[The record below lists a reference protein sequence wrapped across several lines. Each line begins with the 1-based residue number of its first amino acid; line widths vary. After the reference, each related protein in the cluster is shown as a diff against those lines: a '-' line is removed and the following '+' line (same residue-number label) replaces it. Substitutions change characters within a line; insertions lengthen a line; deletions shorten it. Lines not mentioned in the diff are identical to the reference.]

1 MPGSTSLGPR
11 LNIFKNQSGQLVVE
25 YVLLLLVA
33 VSLAFAIR
41 TTLVK
46 GGDSPDQAGAVQQRW
61 QAVGESIGKDD
72 PNNRSQ

>member
-1 MPGSTSLGPR
+1 MKVREMDRHLTVLQ
-11 LNIFKNQSGQLVVE
+11 NQSGQLVVE

-46 GGDSPDQAGAVQQRW
+46 GGDTPDQSGAVQQRW
-61 QAVGESIGKDD
+61 QAVGESIGADD
-72 PNNRSQ
+72 PNNRTQ